1 METDKTYI
9 GTTEDEIWQQIAADI
24 NDDTLEYRALIQQND
39 KQITLDI
46 DIDLGGGFEGGYATT
61 SYSAPLAGHHF
72 KFAVHEEHFTDEIGK
87 FFGMQDIEIGY
98 PELDH
103 HLVIKTNDE
112 AKVKTL
118 FADPKV
124 REVFTSLTDFDFGI
138 HLHDIEHSNEKQAF
152 LELNIEDGITD
163 IATLKELYH
172 VFYMVLQ
179 AI

>member
-1 METDKTYI
+1 MEIDKAYI
-9 GTTEDEIWQQIAADI
+9 GTTEDEIWQQIATDI
-24 NDDTLEYRALIQQND
+24 NDDTLEYRAMIEQDD
-39 KQITLDI
+39 KHVMLDI

-61 SYSAPLAGHHF
+61 SYSAPVANHNF

-87 FFGMQDIEIGY
+87 FFGMQDVEIGY

-112 AKVKTL
+112 EKVKTL
-118 FADPKV
+118 FVDPKV

-138 HLHDIEHSNEKQAF
+138 HLHDIEDSDEKQAF

-163 IATLKELYH
+163 IPTLKELYH
-172 VFYMVLQ
+172 VFYTVLLT
-179 AI
+179 I